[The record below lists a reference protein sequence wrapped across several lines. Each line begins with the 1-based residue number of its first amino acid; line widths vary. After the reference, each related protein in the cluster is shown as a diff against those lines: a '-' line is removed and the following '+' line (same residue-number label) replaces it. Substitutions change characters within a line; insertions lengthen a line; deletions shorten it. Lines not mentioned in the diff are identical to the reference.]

1 MRLAY
6 TLPPPPRGVEGL
18 SLRDAINIFVHYLEA
33 SGASP
38 KTVKVYRAAL
48 KSFEEFAGSERPV
61 GSLGKEDYVAWSA
74 LISRRVS
81 RGEVSR
87 ATAHYYTVM
96 VRKFFKWLGLG
107 EDLSALPLGPRR
119 FKGVLSW
126 RDVEALL
133 AASRDLYDALIVAL
147 LAETG
152 MRASEMLSLT
162 FEDIDLPRGVAR
174 VKGKYGK
181 ERTVVLGPV
190 SKRLI
195 AEAAAVS
202 GGRGRV
208 VPLSYKA
215 VYKRLKK
222 LAERAGIDPRRV
234 RPHVLRHAFATEA
247 LRRGMSLSALQKI
260 LGHSSLRITQ
270 LYLHLSD
277 EDVVMEYNR
286 AFSVISP
293 QNHGGWVPS
302 NPPQPPQMIAPT
314 YANSP
319 QYQPTHLYQ
328 HPYQAQ
334 APPSLQGYWQP
345 ARLRKEAYQPQAP

>member
-1 MRLAY
+1 MRLAF

-18 SLRDAINIFVHYLEA
+18 SLSDAVNLFLHYLEA
-33 SGASP
+33 SGANP

-48 KSFEEFAGSERPV
+48 RSFEEFAGSERPV
-61 GSLGKEDYVAWSA
+61 GSLGREDYVAWSA
-74 LISRRVS
+74 LISRKVA

-87 ATAHYYTVM
+87 ATAHYYTIM

-133 AASRDLYDALIVAL
+133 AASKDLYDALIVAL

-162 FEDIDLPRGVAR
+162 FEDVDLSRGVAR
-174 VKGKYGK
+174 VRGKYGK
-181 ERTVVLGPV
+181 ERIVVLGPM
-190 SKRLI
+190 SRMLL
-195 AEAAAVS
+195 AEAAALS

-208 VPLSYKA
+208 IPLSYKA

-222 LAERAGIDPRRV
+222 LAERAGVDPKRV
-234 RPHVLRHAFATEA
+234 RPHVLRHTFATEA

-277 EDVVMEYNR
+277 EDVVREYNR
-286 AFSVISP
+286 AFSGTTAHSLGGEIPSP
-293 QNHGGWVPS
+293 QAQSLQPALPPYGG
-302 NPPQPPQMIAPT
+302 I
-314 YANSP
+314 P
-319 QYQPTHLYQ
+319 QYQPASFYQ
-328 HPYQAQ
+328 HPYQA
-334 APPSLQGYWQP
+334 PPPHQGPWQP
-345 ARLRKEAYQPQAP
+345 ARLRREAYQPQAP

>member
-1 MRLAY
+1 MRLAF

-18 SLRDAINIFVHYLEA
+18 SLRDAISLFLHYLEA

-38 KTVKVYRAAL
+38 KTVKVYKAAL
-48 KSFEEFAGSERPV
+48 KSFEEFAGPQRPV
-61 GSLGKEDYVAWSA
+61 ESLGREDYVAWSA
-74 LISRRVS
+74 LISRKVS
-81 RGEVSR
+81 QGEVSR

-107 EDLSALPLGPRR
+107 EDLTALPLGPRR

-133 AASRDLYDALIVAL
+133 AASKDLYDALIVAL

-162 FEDIDLPRGVAR
+162 FEDVDLSRGVAR
-174 VKGKYGK
+174 VRGKYGK
-181 ERTVVLGPV
+181 ERIVVLGPV
-190 SKRLI
+190 SRMLV
-195 AEAAAVS
+195 AEAAAIS
-202 GGRGRV
+202 GGQGKV

-222 LAERAGIDPRRV
+222 LAERAGVDPKRV
-234 RPHVLRHAFATEA
+234 RPHVLRHTFATEA

-277 EDVVMEYNR
+277 EDVVREYNR
-286 AFSVISP
+286 AFSAAAAHNMEIEMPGRQP
-293 QNHGGWVPS
+293 QTLQPIMAPYAGT
-302 NPPQPPQMIAPT
+302 PQFQP
-314 YANSP
+314 ANF
-319 QYQPTHLYQ
+319 

-334 APPSLQGYWQP
+334 APPLHQGYWQP
-345 ARLRKEAYQPQAP
+345 ARLRREAYQPQAP